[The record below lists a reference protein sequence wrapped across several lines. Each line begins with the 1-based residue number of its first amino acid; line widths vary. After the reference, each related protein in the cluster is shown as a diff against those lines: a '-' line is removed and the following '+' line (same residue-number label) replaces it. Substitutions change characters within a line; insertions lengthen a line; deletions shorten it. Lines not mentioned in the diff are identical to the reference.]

1 MSTARTFTYRD
12 ITVDR
17 GRQSV
22 RCTYDVAG
30 TLFVEEL
37 HIPGADLSRPG
48 VDAAVLWYFLLA
60 GISYY
65 KTHAPMTIDLG
76 PFQVSEDD
84 LEFLRS
90 FYLEGLAEF
99 AYRNELDLQGLEFTA
114 SIATTTPL
122 PIDASPGD
130 VLIPFGGGID
140 SIVTVCELAPKTT
153 RCALFVAERPG
164 ERFEA
169 IEAPA
174 ALTGL
179 TIQRAE
185 RLLDEKVL
193 HSEERGYLNGH
204 VPVTGILS
212 AAAVVTALST
222 GFGAVAMSNESS
234 ASVPTLQGPTG
245 PVNHQWSKG
254 IAFERGFRAAL
265 SRRIEH
271 FEYFSWLRNRSEL
284 SIAEAFAA
292 HPEFHGSFRSCNRA
306 FHQDPARRAST
317 WCGTCDKCLFV
328 DLVLAPF
335 MSRDDLNTIFGGKEP
350 LENPALDEQLR
361 VLVGTSRQP
370 RPFECVGDLYECQ
383 EALRATTRRS
393 DRHDNEVLQQIA
405 HEITTPESAPQHDD
419 GHFIPE
425 RYATQSRLV

>member
-12 ITVDR
+12 LTVDHD
-17 GRQSV
+17 RQIV
-22 RCTYDVAG
+22 RCTYDACG
-30 TLFVEEL
+30 TTFVEEL
-37 HIPGADLSRPG
+37 HIPGADLSLPG
-48 VDAAVLWYFLLA
+48 VDAAVLWYFFLA

-65 KTHAPMTIDLG
+65 KTQAPSTIDLG
-76 PFQVSEDD
+76 SFQVSDED
-84 LEFLRS
+84 LAFLRS

-99 AYRNELDLQGLEFTA
+99 AYRNELDLRDLEFIA
-114 SIATTTPL
+114 SIAPT
-122 PIDASPGD
+122 SPVPTEVSIED

-140 SIVTVCELAPKTT
+140 SIVTVCELAPRTK

-169 IEAPA
+169 IEGPA
-174 ALTGL
+174 ERTGL
-179 TIQRAE
+179 VVQRAE

-193 HSEERGYLNGH
+193 RSLELGYLNGH

-212 AAAVVTALST
+212 AAAVITALST
-222 GFGAVAMSNESS
+222 GFGAVAMSNETS
-234 ASVPTLQGPTG
+234 ASVPTLEGPAG

-265 SRRIEH
+265 ARRIEN

-284 SIAEAFAA
+284 SIAEVFAA
-292 HPEFHGSFRSCNRA
+292 HQEFHDSFRSCNRA

-317 WCGTCDKCLFV
+317 WCGICDKCLFV

-335 MSRDDLNTIFGGKEP
+335 MTRDELSSIFGGQEP
-350 LENPALDEQLR
+350 LENPDLDAQLR
-361 VLVGTSRQP
+361 VLVGASPDP
-370 RPFECVGDLYECQ
+370 RPFECVGDLVECQ
-383 EALRATTRRS
+383 EALLATARRS
-393 DRHDNEVLQQIA
+393 DRQGSVNLQRMA
-405 HEITTPESAPQHDD
+405 REIPVPERAPQYDHE
-419 GHFIPE
+419 HFIPE